1 MPISNAQANVGIGL
15 LNAGLELY
23 TSNQN
28 LKAQNK
34 ADTNN
39 YNEFLN
45 IYQSNL
51 KKLSIDFNSSQ
62 NELGLS
68 AIGLLG
74 QQQVIAGASGVTNL
88 GLKQDKTR
96 QARLNLL
103 QTEADNKRALEQQ
116 KRAEQISLNSRR
128 KARQAQQRANTTS
141 AIVSALATVAMV
153 ALL

>member
-1 MPISNAQANVGIGL
+1 MPISQTQANAGIGL
-15 LNAGLELY
+15 LNTGLELY
-23 TSNQN
+23 TSSRN
-28 LKAQNK
+28 LKAQNR

-62 NELGLS
+62 QELGLS
-68 AIGLLG
+68 AMGLLG
-74 QQQVIAGASGVTNL
+74 QQQVISGASGITDL

-116 KRAEQISLNSRR
+116 KRAEQISLRSRR

-141 AIVSALATVAMV
+141 AIVSALATVAMI

>member
-1 MPISNAQANVGIGL
+1 MPISSTQANAGIGL
-15 LNAGLELY
+15 INTGLQLY
-23 TSNQN
+23 NSNQN
-28 LKAQNK
+28 LSAQNR

-45 IYQSNL
+45 VYQSNL
-51 KKLSIDFNSSQ
+51 KKLSTDFNSSQ
-62 NELGLS
+62 QELGLS
-68 AIGLLG
+68 AMGLMG
-74 QQQVIAGASGVTNL
+74 QQQVMNGASGVTDL
-88 GLKQDKTR
+88 GMKQDKTR

>member
-1 MPISNAQANVGIGL
+1 MSISNTQANAGIGL
-15 LNAGLELY
+15 INTGLQLY
-23 TSNQN
+23 SSNQN
-28 LKAQNK
+28 LSAQNR

-51 KKLSIDFNSSQ
+51 KKLSTDFNSSQ

-68 AIGLLG
+68 AMGLMG
-74 QQQVIAGASGVTNL
+74 QQQVMNGASGVTDL
-88 GLKQDKTR
+88 GMKQDKTR